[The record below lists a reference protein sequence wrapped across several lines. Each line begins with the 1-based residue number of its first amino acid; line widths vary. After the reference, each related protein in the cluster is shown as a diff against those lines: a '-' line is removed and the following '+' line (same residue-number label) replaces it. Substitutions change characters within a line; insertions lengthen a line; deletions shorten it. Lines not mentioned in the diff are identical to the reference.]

1 MRTRDLS
8 EVYVLLQMTA
18 KKSFWYSDYST
29 RLRPE
34 IGFSYRSISS
44 SSGGG
49 GGGGGGGSSISSSSS
64 SSSSS
69 RSSSSVVVVVVVVI
83 VQIIRRQRFCG
94 AVISTVR

>member
-49 GGGGGGGSSISSSSS
+49 GGGGGSSISSSSS